1 LAPPGAKTEAASP
14 SRLRAQKQ
22 VVWSFEA
29 RRCPSRWNVRA
40 QIFESCAWGSVAR
53 GEICGAGDES
63 AAVLGDV
70 VCDAGKVEAVAVE
83 DEAVGIGV
91 PGVGEEKSQ
100 WRIAPSESP
109 RRGSGARGAMLG
121 LFVGNDIRSWQA
133 KKRKTHTK
141 LLFCVHGGQPA
152 PS

>member
-1 LAPPGAKTEAASP
+1 M
-14 SRLRAQKQ
+14 
-22 VVWSFEA
+22 
-29 RRCPSRWNVRA
+29 
-40 QIFESCAWGSVAR
+40 
-53 GEICGAGDES
+53 
-63 AAVLGDV
+63 LGDV

-91 PGVGEEKSQ
+91 PGGEERSQ

-133 KKRKTHTK
+133 KKRKTHSK
-141 LLFCVHGGQPA
+141 LPFCVHGGQHTLHEA
-152 PS
+152 NIEDSHSLIACCASKQISMRRACMVFSYVDG